1 MQMRAFE
8 LQKIQQNYSTFMT
21 RLGLSDCDTR
31 KREYVLARGAF
42 SKAYRQHASL
52 TELGSVI
59 DKDHSSVM
67 HALKSHDARMM
78 YKDYR
83 WACKVAC
90 DVRDDNPIEAL
101 ENVDLTSLTNEI
113 KHLNDMVTELSKYKE
128 LYLTLKKTFDEF

>member
-1 MQMRAFE
+1 MRAFE
-8 LQKIQQNYSTFMT
+8 LQKIQQNYSSFMT
-21 RLGLSDCDTR
+21 RLGLSDTDTR

-52 TELGSVI
+52 TEIGYVI
-59 DKDHSSVM
+59 DKDHSSVV
-67 HALKSHDARMM
+67 HACKSHEARML

-83 WACKVAC
+83 WAYKVAC
-90 DVRDDNPIEAL
+90 DIRDGNPIEAI
-101 ENVDLTSLTNEI
+101 ENVDLTSLMNEI